1 MGSSYSRSQ
10 VMKQN
15 SRTLITAAIH
25 RRGSMSRVQLT
36 QATDISR
43 THVSDVVDELL
54 AEGTLVE
61 TGSVSSKPGRPR
73 VLLRIN
79 PDGPGAAGV
88 WLSEDAIR
96 IAVASADGEILAREI
111 IGYETCDESLE
122 TAITAIGDGIRR
134 CAERAGRQLE
144 SLRGVGLII
153 SGHVDPVVSMIIRTK
168 TPAFFIRV
176 PIAKLISDELGVP
189 VHIATDIRASSVAH
203 NWYREGEERAL
214 YIWFLD
220 GIGAAYVTDHQ
231 LFGAAHGMAPS
242 IAHMIMGPDG
252 PLCHC
257 GRRAC
262 LEAYTSTFAFISYIW
277 PDADTK
283 NMTVHKRRELV
294 RRGMDLINEGD
305 TTAIGALETT
315 TEYMG
320 LGIANSINLFDP
332 QVVYIGGV
340 MMDHSPQMMMDIVRR
355 EAMKNINKSLQGVE
369 IKVLPEIGEFG
380 LRGAIGL
387 VLLRPYTVFQQ
398 INTRMLQLNSA
409 P

>member
-25 RRGSMSRVQLT
+25 RRGSMSRVQLA

-61 TGSVSSKPGRPR
+61 TGCVCRRPGRPR

-96 IAVASADGEILAREI
+96 IAVASADGEILSRESI
-111 IGYETCDESLE
+111 DYEACDGSVE
-122 TAITAIGDGIRR
+122 TAVAAIADGIRR
-134 CAERAGRQLE
+134 CTERTGRPVD
-144 SLRGVGLII
+144 SLKGVGLVI
-153 SGHVDPVVSMIIRTK
+153 SGHVDPVLRVIVRTK
-168 TPAFFIRV
+168 IPEFFVRV
-176 PIAKLISDELGVP
+176 PISQLLSDQIGLP
-189 VHIATDIRASSVAH
+189 VHIATDIRASAIAH

-214 YIWFLD
+214 YVWFMD

-231 LFGAAHGMAPS
+231 LFGVAHGMAPS
-242 IAHMIMGPDG
+242 IGHMIMAPDG
-252 PLCHC
+252 PVCHC
-257 GRRAC
+257 GRKAC
-262 LEAYTSTFAFISYIW
+262 LEAYTSTYAFISYIW
-277 PDADTK
+277 PDVDTK
-283 NMTVHKRRELV
+283 VMDVQERRELV
-294 RRGMDLINEGD
+294 RRGMDLVLEGD
-305 TTAIGALETT
+305 ATAIKALDTT
-315 TEYMG
+315 IEYMG

-340 MMDHSPQMMMDIVRR
+340 LVDHSPKMMMDIVRR

-369 IKVLPEIGEFG
+369 IRVLPEIGEFG
-380 LRGAIGL
+380 LCGAIGS
-387 VLLRPYTVFQQ
+387 VILRPYIVFQE
-398 INTRMLQLNSA
+398 INSRMLQFNSA